1 MGTKKIPRSARTTGD
16 IPKET
21 LVSHSRQDNSTCFPS
36 AGQAVCA
43 ACPYFR
49 VVPLPSGRVRRVC
62 ALTGEKLPLAGNPLC
77 EFQLLQE
84 VPA

>member
-1 MGTKKIPRSARTTGD
+1 MSVKKIPRSARTTGD

-36 AGQAVCA
+36 AGQGFCA
-43 ACPYFR
+43 ACAYFR
-49 VVPLPSGRVRRVC
+49 TVPLESGRVRRVC

-77 EFQLLQE
+77 TFQLLQE
-84 VPA
+84 VVA